1 MSNKY
6 LPNSNFA
13 SKSYIPSMDK
23 YKKMYDSSIND
34 PSGFWEKAAERISWY
49 GSWNSVSNHDFVN
62 GKIEWFSGGKLNACY
77 NCIDRHIEQGYGE
90 KTAIIWEGNDPNQ
103 SRKYSYNDLLKEV
116 SRFSNAL
123 KELGVQKG
131 DRVCLYMQM
140 IPELAIAVLACAR
153 IGAVHSVVF
162 GAFSS
167 DSLKERINDSKCK
180 ILVTQDT
187 GVRGTKQNIPMKL
200 NADNAVYDTPSI
212 EHVIV
217 VSRTGE
223 PIEMDSN
230 RDIWWHEAISN
241 VSSKCE
247 PEIMDSEDPL
257 FILYTSGSTGK
268 PKGVLHT
275 TGGYLTYVSLTH
287 ELIFDYHPDDIYW
300 CTADLGWITG
310 HSYIIYGPLSN
321 RATTLMFEGVPNYP
335 DFGRFWDV
343 VDKHKVNQFYTAPT
357 ALRALMKEG
366 DDWVKSKDLSS
377 LKLLGKKDLLT

>member
-6 LPNSNFA
+6 PPNANFA
-13 SKSYIPSMDK
+13 SKSHISNMDK
-23 YKKMYDSSIND
+23 YKKMYESSIND

-49 GSWNSVSNHDFVN
+49 ESWNAVSNHDFVN
-62 GKIEWFSGGKLNACY
+62 GKIEWFLGGKLNASY
-77 NCIDRHIEQGYGE
+77 NCIDRHIEQGHGE

-187 GVRGTKQNIPMKL
+187 GVRGTKQNIPM
-200 NADNAVYDTPSI
+200 
-212 EHVIV
+212 
-217 VSRTGE
+217 
-223 PIEMDSN
+223 
-230 RDIWWHEAISN
+230 
-241 VSSKCE
+241 
-247 PEIMDSEDPL
+247 
-257 FILYTSGSTGK
+257 
-268 PKGVLHT
+268 
-275 TGGYLTYVSLTH
+275 
-287 ELIFDYHPDDIYW
+287 
-300 CTADLGWITG
+300 
-310 HSYIIYGPLSN
+310 
-321 RATTLMFEGVPNYP
+321 
-335 DFGRFWDV
+335 
-343 VDKHKVNQFYTAPT
+343 
-357 ALRALMKEG
+357 
-366 DDWVKSKDLSS
+366 
-377 LKLLGKKDLLT
+377 